1 MRMMRDTDDAR
12 TTLEYD
18 APRRTDVA
26 HCTQLRP
33 GSRNTARVARLAPGE
48 PAGMPSQA
56 AVVRRMALER
66 SRTRRDDPK
75 STGASTALARAHAAS
90 EGG

>member
-1 MRMMRDTDDAR
+1 
-12 TTLEYD
+12 
-18 APRRTDVA
+18 
-26 HCTQLRP
+26 
-33 GSRNTARVARLAPGE
+33 
-48 PAGMPSQA
+48 MPSQA

-66 SRTRRDDPK
+66 SHTRRDDPK